1 MRRTPLALAA
11 ALLAAAA
18 CSSSTA
24 PREDEEVRVLGV
36 IAGYNTDDPR
46 ITVPATAE
54 RGVPFPVSVVTY
66 GGGCYRPDDTEVR
79 VVGPAV
85 VEVAPYDFER
95 PGAVCTLILKASTH
109 TASVRFDAAG
119 PAVVRIRGRQ
129 RPGDGELVVE
139 REVLVR

>member
-1 MRRTPLALAA
+1 MRRTPITFA
-11 ALLAAAA
+11 ALLAAA

-24 PREDEEVRVLGV
+24 PQEVRVLGE
-36 IAGYNTDDPR
+36 IAGYNADDPR
-46 ITVPATAE
+46 ISVPATAE

-66 GGGCYRPDDTEVR
+66 GGGCYRAADTEAR
-79 VVGPAV
+79 VIGPSV

-95 PGAVCTLILKASTH
+95 PGAVCTLILMSSTH

-129 RPGDGELVVE
+129 RPGNGELVVE